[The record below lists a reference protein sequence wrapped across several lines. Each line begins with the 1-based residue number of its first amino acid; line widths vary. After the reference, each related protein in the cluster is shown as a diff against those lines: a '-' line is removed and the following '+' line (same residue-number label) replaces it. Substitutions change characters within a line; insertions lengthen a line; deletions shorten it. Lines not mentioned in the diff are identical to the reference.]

1 MNMRLESIV
10 NDHYDALNSNDKMI
24 VKQILVFQKEYKDLS
39 CEQLANACHISRATL
54 LRICRKIG
62 LNSFSE
68 LKYLLNME
76 SFDEENSQ
84 TDFHQ
89 ICEDYHLLIDN
100 LKKISFDDICQKIYK
115 AETIYVYGTGNEQKN
130 LAQELK
136 QIFLSA
142 GKCIIDLFDYGE
154 IEFMKDSFQE
164 TDLFIIISL
173 SGETKEG
180 VDILNSISTSSI
192 QTLSITRLQN
202 NTIASLCQDNLY
214 VATQKLQGIQDTSYE
229 LVAVFYVLLDL
240 LFMHYLNYIRGNKL

>member
-1 MNMRLESIV
+1 MRLESII
-10 NDHYDALNSNDKMI
+10 NDNYDLLNNNDKMI

-39 CEQLANACHISRATL
+39 CEQLAKACHISRATL
-54 LRICRKIG
+54 LRLCRKIG

-76 SFDEENSQ
+76 SFEEQTSH

-100 LKKISFDDICQKIYK
+100 LKKISFDDICEKIYQ
-115 AETIYVYGTGNEQKN
+115 AETVYVYGTGNEQKN

-164 TDLFIIISL
+164 SDLFIVISL
-173 SGETKEG
+173 SGETREG
-180 VDILNSISTSSI
+180 IDILNYISSSPI

-202 NTIASLCQDNLY
+202 NTIASMCQDNLY

-229 LVAVFYVLLDL
+229 LVAVFYMLLDL
-240 LFMHYLNYIRGNKL
+240 LFIHYLNYIRGKDL